1 MLQKSLLKET
11 ANQQNG
17 YGDSRKNLFNEIQ
30 NILIVNKFNV
40 TPINLLFLVLFLL
53 HFENMLQNT
62 YSNIARAQVK
72 RIEISLFVR
81 IELNIL

>member
-1 MLQKSLLKET
+1 MSILQKSLLKET

-17 YGDSRKNLFNEIQ
+17 YGDSRKNLFDEIQ

-40 TPINLLFLVLFLL
+40 TPINLLFLVFFLL

-72 RIEISLFVR
+72 RVEISLFVR
-81 IELNIL
+81 IE